1 MSKNEKIISGDTIVA
16 QATPFGHSGVALVR
30 LSGRDSVKIVEKL
43 TGGSHL
49 KNRVST
55 FSKILSP
62 NNEVIDQ
69 ALITFFQSPAS
80 YTGENVVEITPHGNP
95 AIVENIIE
103 TICTYGGRIADPGE
117 FTKRAFINGKLD
129 LVQVEAVAALINS
142 KSKEAALAQQKIAAG
157 ALSKKINKI
166 KDLLVST
173 LALVENEIDISE
185 ELMGEQTIASVKTN
199 LIKTKDLI
207 GGLLETYRLGKMLFV
222 GLDVIIVGKTNV
234 GKSTLF
240 NALVKK
246 DVSIVN
252 QEPGTTRNLIESRVL
267 IDGAVV
273 RVVDTAGV
281 RKTKNPVEKEGLERA
296 KLRAK
301 KADLILHLIDDPA
314 KAVTIKKT
322 KKKLIILTKSDLRK
336 NLDEKNN
343 IIHISAKT
351 GLGVGGLLDKIKGSL
366 GITSLS
372 TDTTYLSTLRQKRA
386 LSLCGKPID
395 RAIGSA
401 GLGPVDL
408 STLAFDIREAL
419 DQIDSI
425 LGKTTAD
432 EILNT
437 IFTSFCVGK

>member
-1 MSKNEKIISGDTIVA
+1 
-16 QATPFGHSGVALVR
+16 
-30 LSGRDSVKIVEKL
+30 
-43 TGGSHL
+43 
-49 KNRVST
+49 
-55 FSKILSP
+55 
-62 NNEVIDQ
+62 
-69 ALITFFQSPAS
+69 
-80 YTGENVVEITPHGNP
+80 
-95 AIVENIIE
+95 
-103 TICTYGGRIADPGE
+103 
-117 FTKRAFINGKLD
+117 
-129 LVQVEAVAALINS
+129 
-142 KSKEAALAQQKIAAG
+142 
-157 ALSKKINKI
+157 
-166 KDLLVST
+166 
-173 LALVENEIDISE
+173 
-185 ELMGEQTIASVKTN
+185 
-199 LIKTKDLI
+199 
-207 GGLLETYRLGKMLFV
+207 
-222 GLDVIIVGKTNV
+222 
-234 GKSTLF
+234 
-240 NALVKK
+240 
-246 DVSIVN
+246 
-252 QEPGTTRNLIESRVL
+252 VL
-267 IDGAVV
+267 IDGAVI

-296 KLRAK
+296 KMRAK

-351 GLGVGGLLDKIKGSL
+351 GLGVSALLDKIKGSL

-432 EILNT
+432 EILNK

>member
-1 MSKNEKIISGDTIVA
+1 MSKNEKMISGDTIVA

-30 LSGRDSVKIVEKL
+30 VSGQDSLKIVEKL
-43 TGGSHL
+43 TGGSPL

-69 ALITFFQSPAS
+69 ALITFFQAPAS

-95 AIVENIIE
+95 AIIENIIE
-103 TICTYGGRIADPGE
+103 TICIYGGRIADPGE

-129 LVQVEAVAALINS
+129 LIQVEAVAALINS
-142 KSKEAALAQQKIAAG
+142 KSKESALAQQKIASG
-157 ALSKKINKI
+157 ALSKKINDI

-185 ELMGEQTIASVKTN
+185 ELMGEQTVANVKTN
-199 LIKTKDLI
+199 LMKTTDLI
-207 GGLLETYRLGKMLFV
+207 GGLLETYRLGKMLFE
-222 GLDVIIVGKTNV
+222 GLDVIIAGETNV

-252 QEPGTTRNLIESRVL
+252 QEPGTTRNLIEAELL
-267 IDGAVV
+267 IGGAVI
-273 RVVDTAGV
+273 RVVDTAGA
-281 RKTKNPVEKEGLERA
+281 RKTKNPVEKEGLDRA
-296 KLRAK
+296 KKRSK
-301 KADLILHLIDDPA
+301 KADLILHLTDDPA
-314 KAVTIKKT
+314 KAMTIKKT
-322 KKKLIILTKSDLRK
+322 RKTLVVLTKSDLRK
-336 NLDEKNN
+336 NVGEKNN

-351 GLGVGGLLDKIKGSL
+351 GFGMGALLDKIKISL
-366 GITSLS
+366 GTTGLS

-386 LSLCGKPID
+386 LSLCGKPLE
-395 RAIGSA
+395 RAIGSV
-401 GLGPVDL
+401 GLDPVDL

-419 DQIDSI
+419 NQIDSI

>member
-1 MSKNEKIISGDTIVA
+1 
-16 QATPFGHSGVALVR
+16 
-30 LSGRDSVKIVEKL
+30 
-43 TGGSHL
+43 
-49 KNRVST
+49 
-55 FSKILSP
+55 
-62 NNEVIDQ
+62 
-69 ALITFFQSPAS
+69 
-80 YTGENVVEITPHGNP
+80 
-95 AIVENIIE
+95 
-103 TICTYGGRIADPGE
+103 
-117 FTKRAFINGKLD
+117 
-129 LVQVEAVAALINS
+129 
-142 KSKEAALAQQKIAAG
+142 
-157 ALSKKINKI
+157 
-166 KDLLVST
+166 
-173 LALVENEIDISE
+173 
-185 ELMGEQTIASVKTN
+185 
-199 LIKTKDLI
+199 
-207 GGLLETYRLGKMLFV
+207 
-222 GLDVIIVGKTNV
+222 V

-314 KAVTIKKT
+314 KAVTIKKM

-432 EILNT
+432 EILNK

>member
-1 MSKNEKIISGDTIVA
+1 MLKNDKMISDNTIVA
-16 QATPFGHSGVALVR
+16 QATPFGYSGVAMVR
-30 LSGRDSVKIVEKL
+30 VSGQSSIKIVEKL
-43 TGGSHL
+43 TGGSPL
-49 KNRVST
+49 KNRAST
-55 FSKILSP
+55 FLKILSP
-62 NNEVIDQ
+62 SGDIIDQ
-69 ALITFFQSPAS
+69 ALITCFREPAS

-103 TICTYGGRIADPGE
+103 TICLYGARIAEPGE

-129 LVQVEAVAALINS
+129 LIQVEAVTALINS
-142 KSKEAALAQQKIAAG
+142 KSKEAALAQQKIASG
-157 ALSKKINKI
+157 ALSKKINEI
-166 KDLLVST
+166 KDILVST

-185 ELMGEQTIASVKTN
+185 ELMAEQTVTNVKTN
-199 LIKTKDLI
+199 LMKTGDLI
-207 GGLLETYRLGKMLFV
+207 GGLLETYKLGKMLFE
-222 GLDVIIVGKTNV
+222 GLDVIIVGETNV

-252 QEPGTTRNLIESRVL
+252 QEPGTTRNLIEAEML
-267 IDGAVV
+267 INGAVV

-281 RKTKNPVEKEGLERA
+281 RKTKNSVEKEGLDRA
-296 KLRAK
+296 KMRAK

-314 KAVTIKKT
+314 KATTIKKT
-322 KKKLIILTKSDLRK
+322 KKTLIILTKSDLRK
-336 NLDEKNN
+336 NLSEKNN

-351 GLGVGGLLDKIKGSL
+351 GLGVDALLDKIKRSL
-366 GITSLS
+366 GTINLS

-386 LSLCGKPID
+386 LSLCGKPLG
-395 RAIGSA
+395 RAISA
-401 GLGPVDL
+401 VDSGPVDL

-419 DQIDSI
+419 NQIDSI

>member
-1 MSKNEKIISGDTIVA
+1 MLKNDKMISDDTIVA
-16 QATPFGHSGVALVR
+16 QATPFGYSGVAMVR
-30 LSGRDSVKIVEKL
+30 VSGQSSIKIVEKL
-43 TGGSHL
+43 TGGSPL
-49 KNRVST
+49 KNRAST
-55 FSKILSP
+55 FLKILSP
-62 NNEVIDQ
+62 SGDIIDQ
-69 ALITFFQSPAS
+69 ALITCFREPAS

-103 TICTYGGRIADPGE
+103 TICLYGARIAEPGE

-129 LVQVEAVAALINS
+129 LIQVEAVTALINS
-142 KSKEAALAQQKIAAG
+142 KSKEAALAQQKIASG
-157 ALSKKINKI
+157 ALSKKINEI
-166 KDLLVST
+166 KDILVST

-185 ELMGEQTIASVKTN
+185 ELMDEQTVTNMKTN
-199 LIKTKDLI
+199 LMKTGDLI
-207 GGLLETYRLGKMLFV
+207 GGLLETYKLGKMLFE
-222 GLDVIIVGKTNV
+222 GLDVIIVGETNV

-252 QEPGTTRNLIESRVL
+252 QEPGTTRNLIEAEML
-267 IDGAVV
+267 INGAVV

-281 RKTKNPVEKEGLERA
+281 RKTKNSVEKEGLDRA

-314 KAVTIKKT
+314 KATTIKKT
-322 KKKLIILTKSDLRK
+322 KKTLIILTKSDLRK
-336 NLDEKNN
+336 NLSEKNN

-351 GLGVGGLLDKIKGSL
+351 GLGVDALLDKIKRSL
-366 GITSLS
+366 GTINLS

-386 LSLCGKPID
+386 LSLCGKPLG
-395 RAIGSA
+395 RAISA
-401 GLGPVDL
+401 VDSGPVDL

-419 DQIDSI
+419 NQIDSI

>member
-1 MSKNEKIISGDTIVA
+1 MSKNEKMISGDTIVA

-30 LSGRDSVKIVEKL
+30 LSGQASVKIVEKL
-43 TGGSHL
+43 TGGSPL

-62 NNEVIDQ
+62 NNDVIDR
-69 ALITFFQSPAS
+69 ALITCFRAPAS

-95 AIVENIIE
+95 AIIENIIE
-103 TICTYGGRIADPGE
+103 TICIYGGRIADPGE

-129 LVQVEAVAALINS
+129 LIQVEAVAALINS
-142 KSKEAALAQQKIAAG
+142 KSKESALAQQKIASG
-157 ALSKKINKI
+157 ALSKKINDI
-166 KDLLVST
+166 KDILVST

-185 ELMGEQTIASVKTN
+185 ELMGEQTVANVKTN
-199 LIKTKDLI
+199 LMKTGDLI
-207 GGLLETYRLGKMLFV
+207 GGLLETYKLGKMLFE
-222 GLDVIIVGKTNV
+222 GLDVIIAGETNV

-252 QEPGTTRNLIESRVL
+252 QEPGTTRNLIEAELL
-267 IDGAVV
+267 IGGAVI
-273 RVVDTAGV
+273 RVVDTAGA
-281 RKTKNPVEKEGLERA
+281 RKTKNPVEKEGLDRA
-296 KLRAK
+296 KKRSK
-301 KADLILHLIDDPA
+301 KADLVLHLTDDPA
-314 KAVTIKKT
+314 KAMTIKKT
-322 KKKLIILTKSDLRK
+322 RKTLIVLTKSDLRK
-336 NLDEKNN
+336 NVGEKNN

-351 GLGVGGLLDKIKGSL
+351 GLGMEALLDKIKKSL
-366 GITSLS
+366 GTTGLS

-386 LSLCGKPID
+386 LSLCGKPLE
-395 RAIGSA
+395 RAISSVGVD
-401 GLGPVDL
+401 PVDL

-419 DQIDSI
+419 NQIDSI

>member
-1 MSKNEKIISGDTIVA
+1 MSKNEKTISGDTIVA

-30 LSGRDSVKIVEKL
+30 LSGQGSVKIVEKL
-43 TGGSHL
+43 TGGSPL

-62 NNEVIDQ
+62 NNDVIDR
-69 ALITFFQSPAS
+69 ALITFFRAPAS

-432 EILNT
+432 EILNK

>member
-30 LSGRDSVKIVEKL
+30 LSGRGSVKIVEKL

-142 KSKEAALAQQKIAAG
+142 KSKEAALAQQKIASG
-157 ALSKKINKI
+157 ALSKKINEI
-166 KDLLVST
+166 KDILVST

-185 ELMGEQTIASVKTN
+185 ELMEKQTVACVKTN

-207 GGLLETYRLGKMLFV
+207 GGLLKTYKLGKMLFE
-222 GLDVIIVGKTNV
+222 GLDVIIVGETNV

-432 EILNT
+432 EILNK